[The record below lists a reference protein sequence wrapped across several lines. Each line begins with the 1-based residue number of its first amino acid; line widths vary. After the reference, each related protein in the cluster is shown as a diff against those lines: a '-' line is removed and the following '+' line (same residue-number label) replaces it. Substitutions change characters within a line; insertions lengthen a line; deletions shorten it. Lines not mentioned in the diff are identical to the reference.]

1 METKRFMP
9 LVPEPF
15 QESLSDKKKETLD
28 DRATRLQKRTI
39 QHQLHET
46 SEFGWEVFAWQDV
59 FGIILDDETFRVDKR
74 PYEYIVRDEN
84 GVSTVK
90 KRIPDATLGLR
101 TYDNYDLKR
110 GYQCTIDD
118 CKVDHSSM
126 QPDKRLSRDDLSNM
140 MHDGSCGLI
149 VDGVWGKTNPVFPF
163 AVYEAKKRA
172 SNYGAAEEQIYHACR
187 TYLAMLDDLARD
199 PDNVN
204 RYQTSESSK
213 YQLFA
218 FTSCGPYWVVYIAW
232 NQLNECHVETIWEG
246 DIKDWSR
253 AFELI
258 CIIDQIQSYAAHQH
272 RPFVMKHLE
281 AWHAKY
287 QRASGPMKSYIYAL
301 NNLDINDMG
310 SSLPAELYDL
320 SRIARLWGVSG
331 PAGWI
336 QLKEETIASRR
347 EKAMS
352 TRQKN
357 RKLRELARVQRTE
370 SQSDNKPK
378 RGRGR
383 PPKTHSVAKKDGI
396 KRGPGRPPK
405 QCHTTTKKRA
415 KTTKQSRH

>member
-1 METKRFMP
+1 MYLRPRKRVMP

-15 QESLSDKKKETLD
+15 QYVIPSGETLIE
-28 DRATRLQKRTI
+28 TLFLGV

-59 FGIILDDETFRVDKR
+59 FGIILDDDTFRVDKR

-84 GVSTVK
+84 GAPTVK
-90 KRIPDATLGLR
+90 KQIPDATLGLR
-101 TYDNYDLKR
+101 TYDDYDLKR
-110 GYQCTIDD
+110 GYKCRIDG

-126 QPDKRLSRDDLSNM
+126 QPDKRLSRDDLSSM
-140 MHDGSCGLI
+140 MHDESCGLI
-149 VDGVWGKTNPVFPF
+149 VDGVWGKTNLVFPF

-172 SNYGAAEEQIYHACR
+172 SNYEAAEEQIFHACR
-187 TYLAMLDDLARD
+187 AYLAMLDDLARN
-199 PDNVN
+199 PDDVN

-258 CIIDQIQSYAAHQH
+258 CIVDQTQSYAAHQH

-287 QRASGPMKSYIYAL
+287 QRIQGPMRSYINVL
-301 NNLDINDMG
+301 NNLDLDGMG
-310 SSLPAELYDL
+310 
-320 SRIARLWGVSG
+320 
-331 PAGWI
+331 
-336 QLKEETIASRR
+336 KNTIASRQ
-347 EKAMS
+347 EKAML

-370 SQSDNKPK
+370 SQSDKKPK

-383 PPKTHSVAKKDGI
+383 PPKKHKVAKKDGI

-405 QCHTTTKKRA
+405 KCHTTTKKRE
-415 KTTKQSRH
+415 KTIKQSRH